1 MRPGAERDFSTPWK
15 KVFHTPEKIAADF
28 PCRGKSLAGVIHRRG
43 FAAGLF
49 LLLLALAEVAAR
61 LWGPAMPSCAT
72 DRRNPYRFR
81 GWPEYVA
88 GARELI
94 ASNRVLVVLSNCQGY
109 GAELPGRLG
118 YPAALQDRLAEG
130 AVRGD
135 PDWKVVNWSLDGATS
150 IEYVILAARLKELKP
165 AAVVASLAYADFRAE
180 HFNEGWRYS
189 RSDVAR
195 LATRPATIRNLP
207 RSFLRRHAQVE
218 DSLALWAF
226 DRVALLRAAEYGWSW
241 LEARLPGSHYALY
254 APAIN
259 YRPWRLEGLAAW
271 RPAIRPIGVPRDQD
285 LDLAYDGRSAAMI
298 DELAAA
304 LAAADVPAV
313 LVAQPFR
320 DASPGGDG
328 FAADLATAA
337 AKHGLPFWN
346 LQAAIPPEE
355 FLTSNHLTRRG
366 HRALAGE
373 LAGRLATWLGSGETG
388 DGR

>member
-1 MRPGAERDFSTPWK
+1 MEKSAPLF
-15 KVFHTPEKIAADF
+15 PE
-28 PCRGKSLAGVIHRRG
+28 RGKSGAGRIRLR
-43 FAAGLF
+43 AAALF
-49 LLLLALAEVAAR
+49 LLLLGLAEAAAR

-72 DRRNPYRFR
+72 ERRNPYRYR

-88 GARELI
+88 GVRELTV
-94 ASNRVLVVLSNCQGY
+94 SNRVLVVLGNCQSY

-118 YPAALQDRLAEG
+118 YPAVLQERLAER
-130 AVRGD
+130 AP
-135 PDWKVVNWSLDGATS
+135 PDGPGWKVVNWSLDGATS
-150 IEYVILAARLKELKP
+150 MEYVILAACLRELKP
-165 AAVVASLAYADFRAE
+165 AAVVASLAYADFRAG

-207 RSFLRRHAQVE
+207 RAFLWRHTKVE
-218 DSLALWAF
+218 DSLALAAF

-241 LEARLPGSHYALY
+241 LEARLSGSHYALY

-285 LDLAYDGRSAAMI
+285 LDLAYDGRSTAMI

-304 LAAADVPAV
+304 LAAAGVPAV

-328 FAADLATAA
+328 FAADMAA
-337 AKHGLPFWN
+337 AAARHGLPFWN
-346 LQAAIPPEE
+346 LQTAIPREE

-366 HRALAGE
+366 HRALAGD
-373 LAGRLATWLGSGETG
+373 LADRFAAWPAGGEGTGR
-388 DGR
+388 